1 VLIKSLGEGNFGTV
15 MLCSNKHQEI
25 LYALKTVPRTK
36 IINYSLYKNLQQE
49 RELLLMLD
57 SNFIMKLVKTFKD
70 EHRIYFLQEYIAGE
84 DLFDAIRN

>member
-1 VLIKSLGEGNFGTV
+1 
-15 MLCSNKHQEI
+15 
-25 LYALKTVPRTK
+25 
-36 IINYSLYKNLQQE
+36 
-49 RELLLMLD
+49 MLD